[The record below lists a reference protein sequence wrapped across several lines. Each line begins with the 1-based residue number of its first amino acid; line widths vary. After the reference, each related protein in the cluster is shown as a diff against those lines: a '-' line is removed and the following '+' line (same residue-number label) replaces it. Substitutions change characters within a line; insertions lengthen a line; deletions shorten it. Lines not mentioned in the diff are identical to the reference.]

1 MPTKLRVVET
11 ARQGGVWEVVAEN
24 LGMKYNTARDWVRR
38 HLVRDEP
45 LLAHPR
51 GGKRSSKMTP
61 DLVKILLEKLRD
73 DPDLTLRYLVD
84 VSERE
89 TGVKVTPQTV
99 KKHVGGS
106 CFTLKQ
112 MHKEPQYMNTISNK
126 PKRREYLVKLQE
138 YQSMGKIIIYMDETN
153 FNLWSSRA
161 RGHSRRAVKKVFA
174 GGGQNMHVIAC
185 ISENGLAYFETRFG
199 SNRFDNT
206 NEFIRNLLHYV
217 RGTSE
222 FSLTDVVLVL
232 DNAPCH
238 CRDELVYEETEFLD
252 ATLPSLGP
260 YSPMLNPIENV
271 FSTFKT
277 AVKSFITES
286 RMEIL
291 SVPVGVTMKDHRQ
304 FFLQTAASRFLP
316 EVTTAERCQAYYRHT
331 LRFHTLVTDL
341 QDMPVGT

>member
-1 MPTKLRVVET
+1 
-11 ARQGGVWEVVAEN
+11 
-24 LGMKYNTARDWVRR
+24 
-38 HLVRDEP
+38 
-45 LLAHPR
+45 
-51 GGKRSSKMTP
+51 MTP
-61 DLVKILLEKLRD
+61 DLVEILLEKLRD
-73 DPDLTLRYLVD
+73 DLDLTLRYLVD
-84 VSERE
+84 VLEHE

-99 KKHVGGS
+99 KNHVDGS

-112 MHKEPQYMNTISNK
+112 MHKEPQYMNTISNNQ
-126 PKRREYLVKLQE
+126 KRREYLVKLQE

-153 FNLWSSRA
+153 FNLWSMRT
-161 RGHSRRAVKKVFA
+161 RGRSLRGRRAVKKVFA

-185 ISENGLAYFETRFG
+185 ISENGLVYFETRFG
-199 SNRFDNT
+199 SNRIDNT
-206 NEFIRNLLHYV
+206 YDFIRNLLRYV

-222 FSLTDVVLVL
+222 FNLTDVVLVL

-238 CRDELVYEETEFLD
+238 CRAEQGFVEKEFLG
-252 ATLPSLGP
+252 ATLLRLGP

-277 AVKSFITES
+277 AVKSFMTES

-291 SVPVGVTMKDHRQ
+291 SVPVGVTMKDHLQ

-316 EVTTAERCQAYYRHT
+316 EVTTAERCQVYYRHT

-341 QDMPVGT
+341 QNMYVGT

>member
-1 MPTKLRVVET
+1 MEDWSTPSVSRQFGRRVQE
-11 ARQGGVWEVVAEN
+11 
-24 LGMKYNTARDWVRR
+24 DSC
-38 HLVRDEP
+38 D
-45 LLAHPR
+45 LAISQNHFA
-51 GGKRSSKMTP
+51 TP

-84 VSERE
+84 VLERE

-126 PKRREYLVKLQE
+126 PKRREYVVKLQE

-153 FNLWSSRA
+153 FNL
-161 RGHSRRAVKKVFA
+161 
-174 GGGQNMHVIAC
+174 C
-185 ISENGLAYFETRFG
+185 ENGLVYFETRFG
-199 SNRFDNT
+199 SNHFNNT
-206 NEFIRNLLHYV
+206 NEFIRKLLRYV
-217 RGTSE
+217 RGTK
-222 FSLTDVVLVL
+222 
-232 DNAPCH
+232 
-238 CRDELVYEETEFLD
+238 FLD
-252 ATLPSLGP
+252 ATLLSLGP

-286 RMEIL
+286 RMAIL

-316 EVTTAERCQAYYRHT
+316 EMTTPDRCQAYYRHT